1 MAKTKGKVVE
11 AAKQLQQ
18 LAAAEP
24 TAKPA
29 AKPKVDPPLTRVNG
43 KTKSGE
49 ASGSRDG
56 QVPASPTFDITWA
69 NFDKVKSHF
78 GLSDKETTDVLLK
91 VVGPDSSGSSFWVKY
106 QQRVKEEILEQQ
118 LAANKTLAPEV
129 STEDAAPPKRR
140 RVWPLKDAEAE
151 AVLPENQ
158 LGDPSIVEGTEF
170 ANRAF
175 YDVEMDDDM
184 EGEEEEADDPDPID
198 DGVEVPATTG
208 RDDDPDSPSPGAVA
222 VADAAA
228 TVVCEAPP
236 PGRFEGW
243 CACSQRHLSRQAS
256 TLDLAA
262 GVKAHP
268 ETDTEVG
275 PSASEVA
282 AGGDPE
288 HEEALMGLVKSLSQ
302 EKQDLLKAFV
312 SNSENLDNIEMQ
324 LVVARTSEGE
334 VEHQR
339 ALLTIREM
347 KEKGFRTFSERE
359 RTSVSGQASASIA
372 ASSDALGALMSDP
385 LSAPSSSTGTCGN
398 GPALRSL
405 VDVASA
411 PIAAEGAPKAKAKA
425 KTKAKAKAG
434 AQQVVP
440 KTPEEQRAAIR
451 I

>member
-24 TAKPA
+24 TAKTA

-118 LAANKTLAPEV
+118 LASNKTLAPEV
-129 STEDAAPPKRR
+129 STEDAAAPKRR

-175 YDVEMDDDM
+175 YDVEMDDM
-184 EGEEEEADDPDPID
+184 EGEEEELDDPDPLD

-208 RDDDPDSPSPGAVA
+208 RDDDPDSPSPGAAA
-222 VADAAA
+222 VADAAP

-236 PGRFEGW
+236 PAEPVRVPVVTGDPAKDAKDALKDGVRAVPTAARARSGRCVQHGVKRAGDSDDEHTPPLHPKQFLAFDFASCNCSSLFFPIHGTLDFVCLSSRMFFHWLWILRSCATLVEG
-243 CACSQRHLSRQAS
+243 QRHLSRQAS

-262 GVKAHP
+262 GVKDHP
-268 ETDTEVG
+268 ETDTEF
-275 PSASEVA
+275 
-282 AGGDPE
+282 
-288 HEEALMGLVKSLSQ
+288 L
-302 EKQDLLKAFV
+302 DLFLCVLLHCLFV
-312 SNSENLDNIEMQ
+312 VICFPCTCE
-324 LVVARTSEGE
+324 
-334 VEHQR
+334 
-339 ALLTIREM
+339 LLH
-347 KEKGFRTFSERE
+347 F
-359 RTSVSGQASASIA
+359 
-372 ASSDALGALMSDP
+372 
-385 LSAPSSSTGTCGN
+385 
-398 GPALRSL
+398 
-405 VDVASA
+405 
-411 PIAAEGAPKAKAKA
+411 
-425 KTKAKAKAG
+425 
-434 AQQVVP
+434 
-440 KTPEEQRAAIR
+440 
-451 I
+451 